1 MMVLLKALGSGLG
14 TVQMAIWLAVRVVGI
29 PLMVLKR
36 RIARAGMK
44 HPGLL

>member
-1 MMVLLKALGSGLG
+1 MMVLLKALGFGLG
-14 TVQMAIWLAVRVVGI
+14 TVHMTIWLAVRVVGI
-29 PLMVLKR
+29 PLIVLKR